1 MKLHEQLFI
10 NEKSVTLSTK
20 LIHLEWLAVGSASF
34 TFVTNEPPIMGMQ
47 VVYQLA
53 YGSGEFRPM
62 FQGYISQVIKLKNN
76 QYQAKCKEWTWLLHK
91 TISLNLRHVTAK
103 EIITELGVLT
113 GVGFILPKSEWVNE
127 MVPRF
132 QHIGTAQTAIKQ
144 LFKVFNI
151 VNPCWLLQPNLV
163 VYVGESNL
171 SLSGSKTVTLPVE
184 QLQAVT
190 FQGATITMVPRLKVG
205 TNVIFNDS
213 VYVVNTIDVQGLTM
227 RLGWFKQ
234 SELTGAA

>member
-10 NEKSVTLSTK
+10 NGSVVTLSSK
-20 LIHLEWLAVGSASF
+20 LIHLEWQAVGSASV
-34 TFVTNEPPIMGMQ
+34 TFVTNEKPVMGMQ

-53 YGSGEFRPM
+53 HGSGEFKPM
-62 FQGYISQVIKLKNN
+62 FQGYISQVIELKNN
-76 QYQAKCKEWTWLLHK
+76 QYQAKCKEWTSLLHK
-91 TISLNLRHVTAK
+91 AVSLNLRHVTAK
-103 EIITELGVLT
+103 EIITKLGELT
-113 GVGFILPKSEWVNE
+113 GVSFILPKADWINE

-132 QHIGTAQTAIKQ
+132 QHVGTAQTAIKQ
-144 LFKVFNI
+144 LFKAFNI
-151 VNPCWLLQPNLV
+151 VNPCWLLQPNLA

-190 FQGATITMVPRLKVG
+190 FQGATITLVPRLKVG
-205 TNVIFNDS
+205 TNVVFNDS
-213 VYVVNTIDVQGLTM
+213 VYVVNTIDIQGLTM

-234 SELTGAA
+234 IELTGAA